1 MKKIIILFIIFQLN
15 ALNIKGIPEVA
26 TCIAVGS
33 NGTIIESQG
42 SSWYPVI
49 SNYNSNLSFIMQ
61 GVNGQ
66 LVTTG

>member
-1 MKKIIILFIIFQLN
+1 MPTF
-15 ALNIKGIPEVA
+15 
-26 TCIAVGS
+26 IAVGS